1 MPDNLNEQLPVD
13 GPENLPA
20 APEPETVNWE
30 EKYKQSEND
39 WQKKWS
45 EKDRSYNETA
55 EKLKAFEK
63 HSSTLDQISTILS
76 QKKQEKEAE
85 AVKNGD
91 VGFLREELDAKME
104 RLLAEKIAPLEQQ
117 RAQVEQEL
125 FVSNI
130 QSDLTKAFVGQ
141 EKYADYAKAIL
152 TETLNNEG
160 EAAFWALTQNSA
172 RLLKL
177 AKGDWLDD
185 QEKQTSEKNIAR
197 QNNATNHRKTMAP
210 TSRSGVA
217 SENKSSAAYKNMSI
231 DELEKEWIRAG
242 GTPINIK

>member
-1 MPDNLNEQLPVD
+1 MAEELITSD
-13 GPENLPA
+13 GPENLPETK
-20 APEPETVNWE
+20 PEVNWE
-30 EKYKQSEND
+30 EKYKQSETD

-55 EKLKAFEK
+55 ERLKAFER
-63 HSSTLDQISTILS
+63 HSPTLDQIQTILS
-76 QKKQEKEAE
+76 QKKQAQEAE

-130 QSDLTKAFVGQ
+130 QSDLTKTFVGQ

-152 TETLNNEG
+152 IETLNNEG
-160 EAAFWALTQNSA
+160 EQAFWNLTKNSA

-177 AKGDWLDD
+177 AKGEWLDD
-185 QEKQTSEKNIAR
+185 QEKSTSVKNTAR
-197 QNNATNHRKTMAP
+197 QTNAANHRRTMAP
-210 TSRSGVA
+210 TSRAGVS
-217 SENKSSAAYKNMSI
+217 SENKSSSAYKNMSI
-231 DELEKEWIRAG
+231 EELEKEWVRAG